1 MAEKGLNEIARS
13 WRELYEKGNA
23 ALQRNNL
30 DYALTIFNQILQKE
44 PGFYECRE
52 ALRATQYKK
61 AGSGGGFFKRF
72 LGTAGSSPLVAKGQ
86 LTLRSNPLEAINIA
100 EQILNTDPSNTSAHK
115 LLADAALATDMPK
128 TAVLSLE
135 ILTKNSPKDRE
146 ISLKLGEA
154 LAQAGE
160 IARAESIYAELQ
172 RANPSDNTIA
182 QALKNLSANRTMQEG
197 GYEALAGGGGSYRD
211 ILKDKAEAVSLEQ
224 EGRQVKSDDV
234 AERLIAEYEARIPNE
249 PNNLKLLRSVAEL
262 CTQKK
267 DFDKALEY
275 YNRIIATEGVQD
287 PALERAIA
295 ETTAR
300 KFDHLL
306 GELNPQTPDYAE
318 QSAKLQADRQA
329 FLISDCRKRVER
341 YPNDLQAHFELGQVY
356 FEAGKF
362 SEAIQEFQK
371 AQSNP
376 HRRVQA
382 MSYLG
387 QCFSRRGMNDLAA
400 RTLQNALKE
409 KLVFDEEKKD
419 LIYLLGCVLEKMG
432 QAEEAIEQ
440 FKQIY
445 EVDIGYKDVA
455 GKVDAYYASKS
466 SG

>member
-1 MAEKGLNEIARS
+1 MNEIARS
-13 WRELYEKGNA
+13 WRELYEKGNT

-61 AGSGGGFFKRF
+61 AGSRGGFFKRV
-72 LGTAGSSPLVAKGQ
+72 LGTASSSPLLAKGQ
-86 LTLRSNPLEAINIA
+86 LQLRSNPLEAINIA
-100 EQILNTDPSNTSAHK
+100 EQILTTDPNNNLAHK
-115 LLADAALATDMPK
+115 LLAEAASAADLPK

-135 ILTKNSPKDRE
+135 ILAKHSPKDRE

-172 RANPSDNTIA
+172 RANPGDNTIA

-197 GYEALAGGGGSYRD
+197 GYEALAGGEGSYRD

-224 EGRQVKSDDV
+224 ESRQVKSDDV
-234 AERLIAEYEARIPNE
+234 AERLIEEYEARIPNE
-249 PNNLKLLRSVAEL
+249 PSNLKLLRSVAEL

-267 DFDKALEY
+267 EFDKALEY
-275 YNRIIATEGVQD
+275 YNRIMAAEGIPD

-306 GELNPQTPDYAE
+306 GELNPQAPDYAE
-318 QSAKLQADRQA
+318 QSAKLQAGRQA
-329 FLISDCRKRVER
+329 YLIADCRKRVER
-341 YPNDLQAHFELGQVY
+341 YPNDLQARFELGQVY
-356 FEAGKF
+356 FEAGKI

-419 LIYLLGCVLEKMG
+419 LIYLLGSVLEKMG
-432 QAEEAIEQ
+432 QTEEAIEQ

-445 EVDIGYKDVA
+445 EVDIGYRDVA
-455 GKVDAYYASKS
+455 GKVDAYYASKGS
-466 SG
+466 A